1 MIAFNYTELFK
12 LLYIELLASKDA
24 QKNSVRKKNYFRF
37 LFYSKIR

>member
-1 MIAFNYTELFK
+1 MIAFNYIELFK

-24 QKNSVRKKNYFRF
+24 QKNSVGKKNYFRF